1 MIWDVLKL
9 LRIEYLI
16 IIVSGIIGGILAY
29 IGQKPKARLYTGKQM
44 NTLNMVLCRKLRGV
58 KKHHLREGNRL
69 SLDAS
74 KIAVLGEYIN
84 FNNYVKL
91 GCGGWGCTFACIS
104 QNKVIILKV
113 PKGFERIVEEGEI
126 PTVPQKLMEHIVEV
140 ASAVSRLDHPHIL
153 RLLGFSRRV
162 PLLVYEFADGG
173 SLWWQLSQG
182 WSPSLEDVLLIGVQ
196 LADALRYIHSRGLV
210 HGDIKPSN
218 VFIVNGVV
226 KLGDFSGLVKLLS
239 ETSSLSRMTYT
250 PGFRAPEQVYSDLR
264 REARRRGFE
273 NRIDVYQLGNLLLFL
288 LTGKTVDGEDAI
300 DENVIREAV
309 RGLDKPIADVIV
321 KLMKPKPW
329 ERISSEEAVKEL
341 YRLYVKYSGKEQ
353 VECGNS

>member
-1 MIWDVLKL
+1 MSGMSFSSLV
-9 LRIEYLI
+9 
-16 IIVSGIIGGILAY
+16 IIVGGLVGGILAY
-29 IGQKPKARLYTGKQM
+29 IGQKRQGRKVKPGLY
-44 NTLNMVLCRKLRGV
+44 NLLNKKLESFF
-58 KKHHLREGNRL
+58 KKTILPNRL
-69 SLDAS
+69 IESSVVFREQILS
-74 KIAVLGEYIN
+74 KIIAFSSQRAL
-84 FNNYVKL
+84 VKL
-91 GCGGWGCTFACIS
+91 GCGGWGCSYLCE
-104 QNKVIILKV
+104 NKIKVVLKI
-113 PKGFERIVEEGEI
+113 PKGFVTLIETGEI
-126 PTVPQKLMEHIVEV
+126 PTIPQKLMDRIIEV
-140 ASAVSRLDHPHIL
+140 ASAVSRLDHPHVL

-173 SLWWQLSQG
+173 SLWWQLGQG

-226 KLGDFSGLVKLLS
+226 KLGDFSGLVKLIS
-239 ETSSLSRMTYT
+239 ETSSLSRMAYT

-288 LTGKTVDGEDAI
+288 ITGKTVDGEDAV

-309 RGLDKPIADVIV
+309 KGLDKPIADVIV

-341 YRLYVKYSGKEQ
+341 YRLYVKYSGKE
-353 VECGNS
+353 

>member
-1 MIWDVLKL
+1 MNLSV
-9 LRIEYLI
+9 ENI
-16 IIVSGIIGGILAY
+16 IILTGGVIGGIIAY
-29 IGQKPKARLYTGKQM
+29 LGLTAKYRRRYPKKVCLEINSCIGATISGLGRRKYKPY
-44 NTLNMVLCRKLRGV
+44 VLRKYKV
-58 KKHHLREGNRL
+58 KLTENIINKNLEG
-69 SLDAS
+69 SW
-74 KIAVLGEYIN
+74 ICI
-84 FNNYVKL
+84 KL
-91 GCGGWGCTFACIS
+91 GCGGWGCAYRCTNC
-104 QNKVIILKV
+104 KGKTVVLKV
-113 PKGFERIVEEGEI
+113 PKGYEALIEENEV
-126 PTVPQKLMEHIVEV
+126 PTVPQRIINHIVEA
-140 ASAVSRLDHPHIL
+140 ASTISKFSHPHVL
-153 RLLGFSRRV
+153 RLLGFSRSA

-239 ETSSLSRMTYT
+239 ETSSLSRMAYT

-300 DENVIREAV
+300 DEDVIREAV
-309 RGLDKPIADVIV
+309 KSLDKPIADVIV

-329 ERISSEEAVKEL
+329 ERISSDEAVKEL
-341 YRLYVKYSGKEQ
+341 HKLLSSIPCSKT
-353 VECGNS
+353 

>member
-1 MIWDVLKL
+1 MIYEILQPK
-9 LRIEYLI
+9 YLVI
-16 IIVSGIIGGILAY
+16 ILGGIVGGLIAYLSQKRKYTLSTTKTLEFLDNVYSRVLRNLKKFNVYNRNFRQLPITVKNIVPQILA
-29 IGQKPKARLYTGKQM
+29 
-44 NTLNMVLCRKLRGV
+44 
-58 KKHHLREGNRL
+58 
-69 SLDAS
+69 SL
-74 KIAVLGEYIN
+74 
-84 FNNYVKL
+84 NNYVKL
-91 GCGGWGCTFACIS
+91 GCGGWGCAYMCKSGDRT
-104 QNKVIILKV
+104 VVLKI
-113 PKGFERIVEEGEI
+113 PKGFEALIEKGEV
-126 PTVPQKLMEHIVEV
+126 PTVPQRFMNIIVEK
-140 ASAVSRLDHPHIL
+140 ASIISSLNHPHVL
-153 RLLGFSRRV
+153 KLLDFGKKV

-173 SLWWQLSQG
+173 SLWWQLSHG

-250 PGFRAPEQVYSDLR
+250 PGFRAPEQVYSNLR

-300 DENVIREAV
+300 DEDVIREAV
-309 RGLDKPIADVIV
+309 GGLDKPIADVIV

-341 YRLYVKYSGKEQ
+341 YRLYVKYSGKE
-353 VECGNS
+353 